1 MISII
6 EFRKDRLINERGRF
20 KDEEEIKNHIDFIK
34 EEISISE
41 KTSRM
46 IELKNWLELIS

>member
-1 MISII
+1 M
-6 EFRKDRLINERGRF
+6 L
-20 KDEEEIKNHIDFIK
+20 DFIK